1 MSCQDEVKGATK
13 VGVFIY
19 NCPWAKCLMCACVSE
34 REGVGVCVYSVLPDQ
49 QEEAELV
56 CRFQANQFVTQSGEL
71 AYIKQTGPF

>member
-1 MSCQDEVKGATK
+1 
-13 VGVFIY
+13 
-19 NCPWAKCLMCACVSE
+19 MCACVSE